1 MLTEYTKNEEILIMI
16 IKPHKNFSNTINQHD
31 IAAEFME
38 ARDEKMSG
46 RAVRK
51 IIEKLIEGGCPIIS
65 TPHHPNGGY
74 AWGGSDGEALQ
85 CYRQLRRQGIR
96 ILLRARRILR
106 NSERGQLK
114 IWNT

>member
-1 MLTEYTKNEEILIMI
+1 MDIDFVYCMI
-16 IKPHKNFSNTINQHD
+16 IDTIKKHRNFSSAINQHQ
-31 IAAEFME
+31 IAKVINDRIGKDDFI
-38 ARDEKMSG
+38 KG

-51 IIEKLIEGGCPIIS
+51 IIEDLIKDGNPIIS
-65 TPHHPNGGY
+65 SPHSPGGY
-74 AWGGSDGEALQ
+74 AWGGSDGEALI
-85 CYRQLRRQGIR
+85 CYKQLRRQGIR

>member
-1 MLTEYTKNEEILIMI
+1 MLTEFSTTEEII
-16 IKPHKNFSNTINQHD
+16 IGIIRPHKDFSNTINQHD
-31 IAAEFME
+31 IAAEFMFE
-38 ARDEKMSG
+38 REERMTG

-74 AWGGSDGEALQ
+74 AWGGSDGEALI
-85 CYRQLRRQGIR
+85 CYKQLRRQGIR